1 MIYIVECDFTDAARE
16 SDWNTWYSLH
26 LKDLLAIPGF
36 LTAQRF
42 KVLGSGAP
50 VYRAIYGVESL
61 DVYTSPAYL
70 GRRLGRF
77 PEEWRDS
84 ITSWK
89 RNLFSGLTRPPSVGT
104 NECLVLS
111 TATVPPAGVSF
122 DTLTIAGL
130 DRSIPEIR
138 MGVVPET
145 LGRHIAQQ
153 ELSGVTVLQPLTSFQ
168 VSTD

>member
-16 SDWNTWYSLH
+16 SDWNIWYSSH

-42 KVLGSGAP
+42 KVLGAGAP
-50 VYRAIYGVESL
+50 TYRAIYGVESL
-61 DVYTSPAYL
+61 DVYTSAAYL

-77 PEEWRDS
+77 PEEWRSS

-89 RNLFSGLTRPPSVGT
+89 RNLFSGLTCPPGIGPQ
-104 NECLVLS
+104 ECMVLS
-111 TATVPPAGVSF
+111 SAPGSPADVRF

-138 MGVVPET
+138 MGVVPEMM
-145 LGRHIAQQ
+145 GRHIAQK
-153 ELSGVTVLQPLTSFQ
+153 ELSGVTVLQPLTSYQ

>member
-16 SDWNTWYSLH
+16 SDWNIWSSAH

-42 KVLGSGAP
+42 KVLGAGAP
-50 VYRAIYGVESL
+50 TYRAIYGVESL
-61 DVYTSPAYL
+61 EVYTSPAYL

-89 RNLFSGLTRPPSVGT
+89 RNLFSGLTRSPAVAL

-111 TATVPPAGVSF
+111 TAVVPPAGVSF

-138 MGVVPET
+138 MGVVPES

-153 ELSGVTVLQPLTSFQ
+153 EFPGVTVLQPLTSYQ